1 MKKNKKQKKEIFI
14 CNFLPRNRRGELLT
28 EETLKIVIAVICII
42 FLVIL
47 VTSIYFALSGSQ
59 DAKYAEASKTLI
71 SNEIT
76 RVNNGGIPSPSGLL
90 VPNPSGWSIF
100 SFVSNDPKP
109 NLCTGEN
116 CLCICERL
124 AIGIVNVDSRIAQ
137 KCDDKGTC
145 IVIPTLEKFGEI
157 KIENAGTF
165 ISVQKINNAITIAK
179 K

>member
-1 MKKNKKQKKEIFI
+1 MNKNQKQKKEIFI
-14 CNFLPRNRRGELLT
+14 CNFLLKNRRGNLLP
-28 EETLKIVIAVICII
+28 EETLKIIIAVICII

-47 VTSIYFALSGSQ
+47 VSSIYFALSGSEN
-59 DAKYAEASKTLI
+59 AKYAEASKILI
-71 SNEIT
+71 SSEVT
-76 RVNNGGIPSPSGLL
+76 RINNGGISNPSGLL

-124 AIGIVNVDSRIAQ
+124 AIGIINVDSRIAQ
-137 KCDDKGTC
+137 KCDDKGAC
-145 IVIPTLEKFGEI
+145 VVIPTLEKFGEI
-157 KIENAGTF
+157 KIENAGAF
-165 ISVQKINNAITIAK
+165 ISVQKINNAIQITK